1 MVWYSGV
8 NPQKIYNL
16 KIKKIYVLLSV
27 WFDKSFC
34 YYNTSDKVADEDENV
49 DKLGDIQNKANNKK
63 FSKVMTGKQIE
74 KKGTFIYPILQLQ
87 KDCIAAN
94 SKKKR
99 DNNSFFE
106 SIIDNNHFLPHQPM
120 LSLTVK
126 NKISS
131 SLTNISKANTSLLP
145 KTFQDPNIDLLKSS
159 ITDQLK
165 SSHQFCLKSGVIKRI
180 NYNNLRKLGKTM
192 SILEF

>member
-8 NPQKIYNL
+8 NEQKIYNL
-16 KIKKIYVLLSV
+16 KIKKIYLLSSV
-27 WFDKSFC
+27 WFDKGFC
-34 YYNTSDKVADEDENV
+34 YYNTSDEVTDEDENV

-74 KKGTFIYPILQLQ
+74 KKGTFIYPTPQLQ

-94 SKKKR
+94 SKEKR

-106 SIIDNNHFLPHQPM
+106 SVIDNNHFLSHQPM
-120 LSLTVK
+120 LSLTVI

-145 KTFQDPNIDLLKSS
+145 KTFQDPNVDLLKSS

-165 SSHQFCLKSGVIKRI
+165 SSHQFRLKSGVIKRI
-180 NYNNLRKLGKTM
+180 DYNNPRKLGKTM